1 MMKSILDQDLYTL
14 TVGQAILECF
24 PEAVGTFHF
33 INRKGTKFD
42 KKFMN
47 HFEDSIN
54 AMANLRLLPEEKAF
68 LQKECRYLKSQYINH
83 LDNFRFDPNVVQM
96 KLKDGDLDI
105 AIPQLWSDLVHWE
118 VPSLF
123 GICDSYYKTIDT
135 DWTSDNQRVRFEE
148 KSKALQDNE
157 VYFSDFGTRRRRNYE
172 TQDLVVSIAKNNP
185 YFLGTSNVHLAHKH
199 GVKPRGTMSHQWIMG
214 TSALESLAH
223 ANKYA
228 LRYWNNVYHGDL
240 GIALPDTFGTKA
252 FFEDFDKELARLFDG
267 VRHDSG
273 DPFEFARKVVDH
285 YSKLFID
292 PSSKIIV
299 FSDAL
304 NVGKAIKLKKYC
316 NELGIKSSAG
326 IGTEFTN
333 SYTKLDGVTSSPAL
347 NIVMKLRSIARNA
360 SSRQIQVVKLSDE
373 LGKNTGEEEALRVAM
388 WTFFGKSLY
397 DNN

>member
-1 MMKSILDQDLYTL
+1 MMKSILDQDLYTF

-24 PEAVGTFHF
+24 PEAMGVFHF

-54 AMANLRLLPEEKAF
+54 AMASLKLLPEEKSF
-68 LQKECRYLKSQYINH
+68 LQRECRYLKPQYIDH
-83 LDNFRFDPNVVQM
+83 LENFRFNPNSVQM
-96 KLKDGDLDI
+96 QLKDGDLDI
-105 AIPQLWSDLVHWE
+105 AIPLLWSDLVHWE
-118 VPSLF
+118 VPSLYNV
-123 GICDSYYKTIDT
+123 CDSYYKTIDM
-135 DWTSDNQRVRFEE
+135 DWTAANQKERFEA
-148 KSKALQDNE
+148 KSQALFENK

-172 TQDLVVSIAKNNP
+172 SQDLIVSIAKHNP

-214 TSALESLAH
+214 NSALESLAH

-228 LRYWNNVYHGDL
+228 LHNWNRVYRGDL
-240 GIALPDTFGTKA
+240 GIALPDTFGVEA
-252 FFEDFDKELARLFDG
+252 FFGDFDKELARLFDG

-285 YSKLFID
+285 YRKLYID

-299 FSDAL
+299 FSDGL
-304 NVGKAIKLKKYC
+304 NVAKAIEIQKYC

-333 SYTKLDGVTSSPAL
+333 SFTKLDMVTPSPAL
-347 NIVMKLRSIARNA
+347 NIVMKLRSIAKNA
-360 SSRQIQVVKLSDE
+360 SSRQIQVVKISDE
-373 LGKNTGEEEALRVAM
+373 PGKATGDTDALKVAM
-388 WTFFGKSLY
+388 WTFFGKSLV
-397 DNN
+397 